1 MPVYRSFNQEALD
14 QQYNVRA
21 GIPDHLEIFSRW
33 SKTSADFR
41 RDHAV
46 SENVF
51 YGALEKQTL
60 DFFPAGDKRR
70 PVLVFIH
77 GGYWQSLDKSDFST
91 VARPYLQANIN
102 VAVVNYRLAPSVRM
116 GDIVLDN
123 IQAIA
128 YLYRNAEILGLDR
141 DAIFVSGSSAGGHL
155 TAILAGTDWR
165 KYDLPLDVVKGAC
178 AISGLY
184 DLEPIRLCYLNNAVR
199 LDPQEVASFSPKFHL
214 PSTPL
219 PIILTVGGDESDE
232 FHRLQAEYQTL
243 LNNRG
248 FDVQVVRQR
257 DGHHFDAVDRLGE
270 IGGPLSKAV
279 IDMIE
284 AQLDNLSP
292 GG

>member
-14 QQYNVRA
+14 RQYNVRA
-21 GIPDHLEIFSRW
+21 GIPDHLDIFARW
-33 SKTSADFR
+33 SATSADFR
-41 RDHAV
+41 REHAV
-46 SENVF
+46 EENVR
-51 YGALEKQTL
+51 YGADEKQAL
-60 DFFPAGDKRR
+60 DFFRAKDRGR

-91 VARPYLQANIN
+91 VARPYLEANIN

-128 YLYRNAEILGLDR
+128 HLYRNANALGLDR

-155 TAILAGTDWR
+155 TAILAGTDWGSH
-165 KYDLPLDVVKGAC
+165 DLPADVVKGAC

-184 DLEPIRLCYLNNAVR
+184 DLEPIRLCYLNEAVR
-199 LDPQEVASFSPKFHL
+199 LDEQEVAEFSPKFHL
-214 PSTPL
+214 PATAL
-219 PIILTVGGDESDE
+219 PFILTVGGDESDE

-243 LNNRG
+243 LNDHG
-248 FDVQVVRQR
+248 LDVQVVRQR

-270 IGGPLSKAV
+270 VGGALSQAV
-279 IDMIE
+279 IGMM
-284 AQLDNLSP
+284 